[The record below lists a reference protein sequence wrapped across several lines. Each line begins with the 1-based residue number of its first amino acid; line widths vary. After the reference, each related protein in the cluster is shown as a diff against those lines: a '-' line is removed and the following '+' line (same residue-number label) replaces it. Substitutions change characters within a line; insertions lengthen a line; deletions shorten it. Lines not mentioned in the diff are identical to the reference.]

1 MSTPLETGGRQGLDP
16 ITGRVGVNCNE
27 YAKRAITEKIREM
40 KVGVLTGGGDCPGL
54 NAVIRAVARRSFSR
68 GHEVVGIRAGWR
80 GLVDGRFEPLGP
92 REVSGLL
99 PRGGT
104 VLGTSRTNPYRIEG
118 GVNAVLAS
126 FEREGLDAL
135 VAIGGEDTLGVAAR
149 LHAEHGFPVVGV
161 PKTIDNDLSATD
173 YTFGFDTA
181 VFICTEAID
190 RLHTTAESHNRVMVV
205 EVMGRHTGWIAV
217 MSGIAGGADVILIPE
232 QPVSIEDAC
241 DDIRRRHERGK
252 DFSIVVVSEG
262 YELEGLDDRGEVDE
276 FGHVRLSQ
284 RGVGEA
290 LAREIESR
298 TGFETR
304 VTVLGH
310 VQRGGSPTP
319 RDRVLATRYGL
330 KAADLVHVGRFG
342 RMAALHG
349 DSVVDVSL
357 EDATAELKTVPPDW
371 FEVARAFF
379 G

>member
-1 MSTPLETGGRQGLDP
+1 L
-16 ITGRVGVNCNE
+16 
-27 YAKRAITEKIREM
+27 AKQIGI
-40 KVGVLTGGGDCPGL
+40 LTGGGDCPGL
-54 NAVIRAVARRSFSR
+54 NAVIRSVARRSLDR
-68 GHEVVGIRAGWR
+68 GHDVVGVLEGWR
-80 GLVDGRFEPLGP
+80 GLVEGLFEPLGP
-92 REVSGLL
+92 REISGLL

-104 VLGTSRTNPYRIEG
+104 ILGTTRTNPYKLDG
-118 GVNAVLAS
+118 GTESVLEHFAAA
-126 FEREGLDAL
+126 GLDAL

-149 LHAEHGFPVVGV
+149 LYEEHDFPVVGV

-181 VFICTEAID
+181 VWICTEAID

-232 QPVSIEDAC
+232 QPISVDDAC
-241 DDIRRRHERGK
+241 EELRRRHARGK

-262 YELEGLDDRGEVDE
+262 YELAGLDDATELDQ
-276 FGHVRLSQ
+276 FGHVRLSE
-284 RGVGEA
+284 RGVGTA
-290 LAREIESR
+290 LAREIEAR

-330 KAADLVHVGRFG
+330 KAADLVHEGRFG
-342 RMAALHG
+342 RMAALRG
-349 DSVVDVSL
+349 DAIVDVSL
-357 EDATAELKTVPPDW
+357 AEATAELKTVPPEWYD
-371 FEVARAFF
+371 VAKAFF